1 MGCIYI
7 IDGIEYNEDQLKEY
21 LAKNLEDFSGE
32 LAGEESEVRGIN
44 KAANEMR
51 RQYLNMESYDPDVIT
66 NFQANQR
73 AEEWLK
79 NGGDVN
85 ELLDYMESGQ
95 PVSSE
100 QQEVVKILNME
111 LDAKIAENPTDELLA
126 KQRRLT
132 KINDII
138 GTDAAR
144 LLQARKGMPEP
155 MTTIS
160 DYYIDKMNR
169 NGVDVLT
176 KAQKEEAKADFEKI
190 AKLEEEVAKL
200 REQNNEAAAKELVQ
214 REINEAKKTVVI
226 GRVTE
231 KKKVDYVTER
241 KKVVGDIRQ
250 KLKDIRQGR
259 SGITAVPTFG
269 VNEFI
274 AISPDVA
281 KLARLYVQEGVDKLD
296 EVIDRIH
303 DILKSEL
310 AGVTKKDVQD
320 MIAGKYSKPRATKS
334 ELQYKVENLRK
345 EAKIL
350 NEIEDVKAGKP
361 KTEKEEIRKNQRIA
375 DLNRQL
381 VAAKTEAGY
390 YDDVKVR
397 QAEKAVSKN
406 IEDLKRRIEEKDF
419 EVEKAQKISSP
430 KLEQLREEQ
439 KALRDEFNELK
450 NEGKVKKDKGQAKL
464 ESSVKNV
471 EAQIA
476 ELERRIEEKDYS
488 DKPKRLNILDDIEL
502 KKKNPELFNKL
513 VVARERLDDLKFE
526 YTQKMAKEEMESKRG
541 FQRAVA
547 ETGKFA
553 KEGFSTVKALKAGID
568 NSVVFIQNGLAVLNP
583 MNIKATARGLRSQV
597 DVVFSEANFRARLVE
612 IYENKALIDML
623 SRAGL
628 DLIDPKGFRQSIVN
642 EQFGGQNWLDKIKFN
657 IKGKQYKASDIT
669 SPFERIF
676 AAFSNEFRLQIF
688 LRGAEKLINQGK
700 TLDNNIED
708 FKSLA
713 SYANNITGRGKLKAQ
728 IRPAD
733 PIISSLIWAP
743 GLMSSSLNIMGLGDV
758 VNLGKN
764 KGYYRAMT
772 PQVRMYALKETSY
785 GVLMGALIMAAM
797 ALDPDKEVDSDP
809 TSVTFGQVRDTKN
822 GWSYNIFGRF
832 TPYVRY
838 LAMMVLRA
846 KAINGKP
853 VKFDAKAETYKFF
866 RGKAAPFAGVA
877 SDLAFSENFQGK
889 KYTLDNK
896 GQIASDLFEPLFI
909 KELREQMKID
919 GTDAILTRA
928 IPSFMGIK
936 VVNEKMYD
944 KRDLQSL
951 LDDTQVS
958 STMDKNL
965 MVSYKE
971 DLIGKP
977 VTNKEFEEFVIQR
990 DKLIGE
996 YIAKIHE
1003 KGIPVL
1009 ENEKVVMKP
1018 ITEVTKEEL
1027 TKEINRLKTLATK
1040 NIKKELF
1047 GEKPEAEEYLQED
1060 LRLTREELGI
1070 GNPEE
1075 EQY

>member
-7 IDGIEYNEDQLKEY
+7 IDGVEYNEGQLKEY
-21 LAKNLEDFSGE
+21 LAKNLEAFSGE
-32 LAGEESEVRGIN
+32 LAGEESKVRGIN

-66 NFQANQR
+66 NFEANQK

-79 NGGDVN
+79 EGGDVN
-85 ELLDYMESGQ
+85 ELLDELEFDEK
-95 PVSSE
+95 PVSLVE
-100 QQEVVKILNME
+100 QEVIKILNME

-126 KQRRLT
+126 KQKRLT
-132 KINDII
+132 RINDII

-144 LLQARKGMPEP
+144 VLQARKGMPAP

-160 DYYIDKMNR
+160 DYYVDKMNR
-169 NGVDVLT
+169 NGVEVLT
-176 KAQKEEAKADFEKI
+176 KSQKEEAKADFEKI
-190 AKLEEEVAKL
+190 AKLEQEVEKL
-200 REQNNEAAAKELVQ
+200 REQVNDVATKELTQ
-214 REINEAKKTVVI
+214 REINETKKTVRI
-226 GRVTE
+226 GETT
-231 KKKVDYVTER
+231 KKKVDYNAER
-241 KKVVGDIRQ
+241 KKVIGDIRQ

-274 AISPDVA
+274 AISPDVS

-296 EVIDRIH
+296 DVIDRIH
-303 DILKSEL
+303 DILRYEL
-310 AGVTKKDVQD
+310 AGLTKQDVQD
-320 MIAGKYSKPRATKS
+320 MIAGKYSKPRETKS

-345 EAKIL
+345 EAKLL

-361 KTEKEEIRKNQRIA
+361 KTEKEQIRKNQRIA
-375 DLNRQL
+375 DLNKQL
-381 VAAKTEAGY
+381 IQAKKEAGY
-390 YDDVKVR
+390 YDNANKP
-397 QAEKAVSKN
+397 A
-406 IEDLKRRIEEKDF
+406 
-419 EVEKAQKISSP
+419 
-430 KLEQLREEQ
+430 
-439 KALRDEFNELK
+439 
-450 NEGKVKKDKGQAKL
+450 KDKDQAKL

-476 ELERRIEEKDYS
+476 EFERRIKEKDYS
-488 DKPKRLNILDDIEL
+488 EKPKRINILDDTEL
-502 KKKNPELFNKL
+502 KNKNPELFNKL
-513 VVARERLDDLKFE
+513 LDARDKLDDLKFK
-526 YTQKMAKEEMESKRG
+526 YTQKMAKEEMESKKG
-541 FQRAVA
+541 FQRLIA
-547 ETGKFA
+547 EGGKLT
-553 KEGFSTVKALKAGID
+553 KEVFNTVKALKAGID
-568 NSVVFIQNGLAVLNP
+568 NSVVFIQNGIAVLNP
-583 MNIKATARGLRSQV
+583 MNIKATGSAFAAQA
-597 DVVFSEANFRARLVE
+597 DVVFSETNFRRRLVK
-612 IYENKALIDML
+612 IAENRPLMDMV
-623 SRAGL
+623 SRSGL

-642 EQFGGQNWLDKIKFN
+642 EQFGSQNLLDRIKFKV
-657 IKGKQYKASDIT
+657 KGKNYKASDIT

-688 LRGAEKLINQGK
+688 LRGAQKLLSQGK

-728 IRPAD
+728 LRPAD
-733 PIISSLIWAP
+733 SIISSLIWAP

-772 PQVRMYALKETSY
+772 PQVRMYALKETAY
-785 GVLMGALIMAAM
+785 GLIMGALIMAAM

-809 TSVTFGQVRDTKN
+809 ESVTFGQVRDTKN

-832 TPYVRY
+832 TPYIRY
-838 LAMMVLRA
+838 LAMMTLRA

-877 SDLAFSENFQGK
+877 TDLAFSENFQGQ

-896 GQIASDLFEPLFI
+896 GQIVSDLFEPLFI
-909 KELREQMKID
+909 KDLKEQMKID

-936 VVNEKMYD
+936 VINEKMYD

-951 LDDTQVS
+951 LDVTQIS
-958 STMDKNL
+958 GTMDKNL
-965 MVSYKE
+965 MVSYREE
-971 DLIGKP
+971 DVIGKP
-977 VTNKEFEEFVIQR
+977 ITSKEFEEFVKQR
-990 DKLIGE
+990 DVLIGE
-996 YIAKIHE
+996 YITKIYE

-1009 ENEKVVMKP
+1009 EGERVVMKP
-1018 ITEVTKEEL
+1018 ITEVTKDEL
-1027 TKEINRLKTLATK
+1027 TKEINRLKSLATK
-1040 NIKKELF
+1040 VIKKDLF
-1047 GEKPEAEEYLQED
+1047 GEKIEPEEYLQED

-1070 GNPEE
+1070 GTPEE
-1075 EQY
+1075 E